1 MHTENKMQDVGRKVI
16 KQLIAFN
23 QTATGVEEEV
33 REEKVREEV
42 MEEAKDGEKVKMYM
56 D

>member
-1 MHTENKMQDVGRKVI
+1 MTT
-16 KQLIAFN
+16 KQLIVFN

-33 REEKVREEV
+33 REEDVKEEEDIEEVRE
-42 MEEAKDGEKVKMYM
+42 GEKVKMYM

>member
-1 MHTENKMQDVGRKVI
+1 MAI

-23 QTATGVEEEV
+23 QTATGVEKEVREEEV
-33 REEKVREEV
+33 REEDIEGVRE
-42 MEEAKDGEKVKMYM
+42 GEKVKMYM